1 MKPERLEH
9 ISTDG
14 SKLSLDALFRIA
26 PSCFTEVKD
35 DKTGAV
41 KHVVNSKTLRQLLG
55 DDAVED
61 TEEMYQF
68 TCPGKQAARREAAAP
83 ITDTLSR

>member
-35 DKTGAV
+35 EKTESV
-41 KHVVNSKTLRQLLG
+41 KHVVNK
-55 DDAVED
+55 
-61 TEEMYQF
+61 
-68 TCPGKQAARREAAAP
+68 KNAATTAWR
-83 ITDTLSR
+83 